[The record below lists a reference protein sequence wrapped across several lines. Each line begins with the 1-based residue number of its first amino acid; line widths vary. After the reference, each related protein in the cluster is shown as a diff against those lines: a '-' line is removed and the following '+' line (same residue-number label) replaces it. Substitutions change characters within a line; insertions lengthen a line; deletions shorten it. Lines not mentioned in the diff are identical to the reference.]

1 MDRQSATLA
10 NRNAV
15 LYRPAL
21 GEIDANVQSLAS
33 VEALGRAGGVS
44 LSKGQRGG
52 KKALKSYGEEEEEEY
67 EEEEDEEGDS
77 SVPDPQDIEIN
88 YDELP
93 LDEGEE
99 AEAEEEEEEEEVDN
113 EEAVTESSNRSKK
126 ARLSIESAED
136 WISNYNKENPVD
148 KNDPELQRFQGLFSA
163 LIRGACEWA
172 REDYNGSLNAWFGL
186 PAKGREMTRPFRG
199 KLAHVVIQ
207 DVIDNL
213 LGHIL
218 DKGKKVLG
226 RGDLTAIDLLD
237 LPRAPE
243 RLLHRIVYADAPVQ
257 AGVDNI
263 IRIPSILGNG
273 PVKTL
278 KRNIQLAKK
287 TKTKAYIGSSIN
299 RLGGYKRLQDH
310 EKGLNGIYSTLSKH
324 YKFSQQQDVAP
335 NLRIIGMWSNPHVVE
350 DLNAD
355 NDTQRWLPV
364 FCEGM
369 IMVYLGLLNRHDR
382 PISPNPLVKDLF
394 SDAKY
399 DLIDKLRNGLELPNL
414 QQESLN
420 IAWPLAQGVHGG
432 MVVANECAYCKQPR
446 FANGKKR
453 IFLLGIGEM
462 KGLLIC
468 RACYAYAQR
477 HDGVMDE
484 GGRRTHHQ
492 ERGSRTCVDC
502 QTDEATAGK
511 RVLWCRAYDEEDTS
525 DKKDVKWRCQR
536 CHLLTINNK
545 APLLSAEEQTCFDCG
560 ISEVE
565 NGKKLKWYNIK
576 GNTEGKKRCK
586 KCYQRTRENGPLL
599 SAEEQTCFDCG
610 ISEVEKGKK
619 IKWYKIKGN
628 TEGKKRC
635 KKCYQKASRPTHT
648 HAPAQKITINESTGM
663 EFSLRPQNCGPRL
676 NK

>member
-15 LYRPAL
+15 LSRPAL

-33 VEALGRAGGVS
+33 AEALGRAGGVS

-52 KKALKSYGEEEEEEY
+52 KKARKSYGEEEEEEY

-99 AEAEEEEEEEEVDN
+99 AEEEEEEVDN
-113 EEAVTESSNRSKK
+113 EEAVTESSNGSKK
-126 ARLSIESAED
+126 ARLSIKSAED

-148 KNDPELQRFQGLFSA
+148 KNDPELQRFQCLFSA

-172 REDYNGSLNAWFGL
+172 REDYNGSLSAWFGL
-186 PAKGREMTRPFRG
+186 PAKDREMARPFRG
-199 KLAHVVIQ
+199 KLANVVIQ

-213 LGHIL
+213 LGHIP

-237 LPRAPE
+237 LPRAPK
-243 RLLHRIVYADAPVQ
+243 RILHRIVYADAPVQ

-263 IRIPSILGNG
+263 IRIPSIHVNG

-278 KRNIQLAKK
+278 KRNIRLAKK

-299 RLGGYKRLQDH
+299 RLGGYNRLRDH
-310 EKGLNGIYSTLSKH
+310 EKGSNGIYSTLSKH
-324 YKFSQQQDVAP
+324 YEFSQQQDVAP

-369 IMVYLGLLNRHDR
+369 IMVYLGLLNRHNR
-382 PISPNPLVKDLF
+382 PISPNTAVGDLF

-420 IAWPLAQGVHGG
+420 SAWPLAQGVNGG
-432 MVVANECAYCKQPR
+432 MVVWSSVFGHKTAV
-446 FANGKKR
+446 
-453 IFLLGIGEM
+453 LGHKEDAVFGHAGM
-462 KGLLIC
+462 K
-468 RACYAYAQR
+468 A
-477 HDGVMDE
+477 
-484 GGRRTHHQ
+484 
-492 ERGSRTCVDC
+492 
-502 QTDEATAGK
+502 
-511 RVLWCRAYDEEDTS
+511 
-525 DKKDVKWRCQR
+525 
-536 CHLLTINNK
+536 
-545 APLLSAEEQTCFDCG
+545 
-560 ISEVE
+560 
-565 NGKKLKWYNIK
+565 
-576 GNTEGKKRCK
+576 
-586 KCYQRTRENGPLL
+586 
-599 SAEEQTCFDCG
+599 
-610 ISEVEKGKK
+610 
-619 IKWYKIKGN
+619 
-628 TEGKKRC
+628 
-635 KKCYQKASRPTHT
+635 
-648 HAPAQKITINESTGM
+648 
-663 EFSLRPQNCGPRL
+663 
-676 NK
+676 